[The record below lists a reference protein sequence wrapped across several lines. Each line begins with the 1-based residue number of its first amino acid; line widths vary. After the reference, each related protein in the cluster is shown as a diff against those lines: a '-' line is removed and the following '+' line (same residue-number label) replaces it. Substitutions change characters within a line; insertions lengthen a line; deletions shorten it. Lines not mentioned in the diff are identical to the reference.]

1 MTTTI
6 DLHKQARD
14 ILKMNDRGGYT
25 IPTRGLY
32 PYQWNWDSAFAALG
46 FAQFDID
53 RAWQEL
59 DTLFKAQWA
68 DGMVPHI
75 VFHKSDPGYYPGPD
89 VWGGTGPLPSSG
101 ITQPPIAATMAR
113 LIFEKDKQAGEV
125 HIRAL
130 FPKMRTWHQWFMQW
144 RLDQGAVCVTHPW
157 EAGRDNTPEWDGPM
171 ERIDPIGVGEYE
183 RRDTKH
189 VDGSMRP
196 TKFDYDRYIWL
207 VQMGKRLN
215 WDQQQLLEEN
225 PFRVADPTMTF
236 TLLRAQRDLLALGQE
251 LGLDIEGLEVEI
263 AMLEKGAASL
273 WNDALQSYDARDAK
287 TGEWANCVSNASF
300 LCWYAGIDSDGQS
313 KQLQRVLD
321 KVQFGVPSH
330 DPESPKFDGRR
341 YWRGPTWAVMN
352 LLIGLGL
359 EEMKHPLAPRLRQAT
374 RALIENNGFAEY
386 FDPQD
391 GTPAGGQAFTWTAA
405 VWLSWAGENLG
416 GNDGIN

>member
-25 IPTRGLY
+25 IPTKGLY

-46 FAQFDID
+46 FAQFNID

-59 DTLFKAQWA
+59 DTLFTAQWD

-89 VWGGTGPLPSSG
+89 VWGGIGPLPSSG

-113 LIFEKDKQAGEV
+113 LIFEKDKSAGEA

-130 FPKMRTWHQWFMQW
+130 FPKMRAWHQWFMQW

-236 TLLRAQRDLLALGQE
+236 TLLRAQRDLLALGVE
-251 LGLDIEGLEVEI
+251 LGLDVNGLDVEI
-263 AMLEKGAASL
+263 ATLEKGAASL
-273 WNDALQSYDARDAK
+273 WNNNIQSYDARDTK

-300 LCWYAGIDSDGQS
+300 LCWYAGIDSAGQS
-313 KQLQRVLD
+313 EQLQRVLV

-359 EEMKHPLAPRLRQAT
+359 EEMNHPLALRLKQAT
-374 RALIENNGFAEY
+374 RALIEQNGFAEY

-405 VWLSWAGENLG
+405 VWLSWAGENQG